1 MELSLKNKT
10 GIVIGASRGIG
21 KAIALELSREG
32 VDLVIVARHASAL
45 TESAEQIAL
54 ETGRKVIPMT
64 ADVTNREQVETT
76 VDAAAKALGGL
87 HILVNSGSLP
97 GGSPTAV
104 GHIDSIVDEDFLE
117 DFNVKYLGT
126 LRCTRAAIPHLKRS
140 GWGRIVNISGL
151 NARRA
156 GNLSGGARN
165 GALVHFTR
173 TLALQLGQ
181 HGITV
186 NCIHPG
192 DTRTEATA
200 VRFEERAREAG
211 ITAAEVEARDYSHEA
226 FKNRKCQITPGGPAA
241 NSIGR
246 LIDAS
251 EIGHLAVFLCS
262 DKSWAIN
269 GEVIAADGGG
279 SSSVYY

>member
-1 MELSLKNKT
+1 M
-10 GIVIGASRGIG
+10 
-21 KAIALELSREG
+21 
-32 VDLVIVARHASAL
+32 
-45 TESAEQIAL
+45 
-54 ETGRKVIPMT
+54 
-64 ADVTNREQVETT
+64 
-76 VDAAAKALGGL
+76 
-87 HILVNSGSLP
+87 
-97 GGSPTAV
+97 
-104 GHIDSIVDEDFLE
+104 
-117 DFNVKYLGT
+117 GT

-226 FKNRKCQITPGGPAA
+226 FKNRKCQIIPGGPAA